1 MKLAVSFILPI
12 AVSDRL
18 AVADAFSLRMSVS
31 SLPQPFRPAA
41 ASPPPKSALHLA
53 PTAAAPIIEYRPRVE
68 RTRPAKLGLI
78 TFDLDDS
85 LYPIEP
91 VLADANE
98 VFVETVAQYG
108 YSILPED
115 IVDAGKRVREEA
127 GPVAGAAMT
136 HTEVRMEAIRR
147 EMEKCAQAPVSEADV
162 ERVYSAWERERH
174 HSAERHLYP
183 EVLSSLQRIKEE
195 HPDVIIGAVTDGK
208 ANPMQMVF
216 TLAPY
221 FDFCISWEDDAAGR
235 TEFFKE
241 LSNVD
246 GHADLQW
253 IYAAAHE
260 KYLEMAENRG
270 MPAEDE
276 EEDDR
281 PAWIHVGDDLAYDVG
296 GSASCGAETI
306 LLDLDQDYG
315 QTANT
320 RFLWGGETVM
330 PSWNTA
336 SENEI
341 ATRKGMNDAAQT
353 MVDKRVSRLSMLPYA
368 IDELLMGE

>member
-1 MKLAVSFILPI
+1 MANSLDSFLQI
-12 AVSDRL
+12 
-18 AVADAFSLRMSVS
+18 
-31 SLPQPFRPAA
+31 QKTFR
-41 ASPPPKSALHLA
+41 
-53 PTAAAPIIEYRPRVE
+53 
-68 RTRPAKLGLI
+68 
-78 TFDLDDS
+78 
-85 LYPIEP
+85 
-91 VLADANE
+91 
-98 VFVETVAQYG
+98 
-108 YSILPED
+108 
-115 IVDAGKRVREEA
+115 
-127 GPVAGAAMT
+127 
-136 HTEVRMEAIRR
+136 
-147 EMEKCAQAPVSEADV
+147 CAQAPVSEADV

-336 SENEI
+336 SENES